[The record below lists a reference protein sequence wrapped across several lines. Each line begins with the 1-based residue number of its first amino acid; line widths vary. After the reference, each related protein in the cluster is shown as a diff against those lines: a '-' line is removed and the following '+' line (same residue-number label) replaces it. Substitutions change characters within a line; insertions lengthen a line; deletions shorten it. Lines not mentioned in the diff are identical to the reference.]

1 MSLVNAL
8 YDLMGQKRE
17 VVRDTDGNLIEVIT
31 GPNEKVLKFNTIV
44 YSRVRKDALY
54 THQYWDFFL
63 PLAHIYKRPKVLM
76 IGLGGGTVAFQME
89 SMLKERVSIDVVEIN
104 ATIVE
109 IAKKFFP
116 QNDRTRIII
125 GDGAAYV
132 HNNAST
138 YDLLLLDAFVNATVP
153 SQFFTNEFIEGAYY
167 CLKEDGIMAINY
179 LNPPNSEPIMEEFVV
194 KLRRRFN
201 VYRINIS
208 LTALNT
214 IIICS
219 KTFDKQALQ
228 ERIKESFPF
237 SRENEFILKEY
248 EAMKEPQSGAFF

>member
-1 MSLVNAL
+1 MSLVDAL

-17 VVRDTDGNLIEVIT
+17 TVRDTNGNLIEVIDS
-31 GPNEKVLKFNTIV
+31 PSEKVLKFNSIV
-44 YSRVRKDALY
+44 YSRMRKNSLY

-63 PLAHIYKRPKVLM
+63 PLAHIYKNPRVLM
-76 IGLGGGTVAFQME
+76 IGLGGGTVAFQLE
-89 SMLKERVSIDVVEIN
+89 TMLKGKVSMDVVEIN
-104 ATIVE
+104 ATIVDV
-109 IAKKFFP
+109 ARKYFP
-116 QNDRTRIII
+116 QSGMTRIIL

-153 SQFFTNEFIEGAYY
+153 SQFFTDDFIEGAYY

-208 LTALNT
+208 MTALNT

-219 KTFDKQALQ
+219 KTFDRQAIQ

-237 SRENEFILKEY
+237 SRENEFILREY
-248 EAMKEPQSGAFF
+248 EAMKEPQSGSFF